1 MFFLSFL
8 HWSIVAVQYYMLQ
21 MYNTVVDNFE
31 RLYSIYSYYKVGY
44 ISYVVQYIFVACSL
58 PNT

>member
-1 MFFLSFL
+1 
-8 HWSIVAVQYYMLQ
+8 MLQ